1 MATLAERARP
11 RPNAERRFYLGMG
24 IVIFLIMF
32 AGFAPSFYLRGV
44 VPPYKPNLPMSAT
57 VLLHGLLFT
66 AWLALFVAQT
76 SLVSARRP
84 DIHRKLG
91 ITAFVLLPAMVI
103 VGFLAAL
110 GGVARHS
117 GPPDLSP
124 LTWLAV
130 PMFDI
135 PVFTGLIAA
144 ALYKR
149 RDPQAHKRLMLCAL
163 IGLTPPGTGRLPGL
177 QAVLTFPGV
186 VVGAQVLLL
195 AALAIWDLRSRGRLH
210 PVTIIAGVVIVG
222 SWALR
227 LAIWQTEG
235 WMAFARWISAFA

>member
-1 MATLAERARP
+1 MATLAERPRP

-24 IVIFLIMF
+24 LMILLIMF
-32 AGFAPSFYLRGV
+32 AGFAPSFYLRGM
-44 VPPYKPNLPMSAT
+44 VPPYRPYLPMSAT

-66 AWLALFVAQT
+66 AWLALFVTQA

-91 ITAFVLLPAMVI
+91 IVAFILLPAMVF
-103 VGFLAAL
+103 VGFLAAV

-124 LTWLAV
+124 LSWLAV
-130 PMFDI
+130 PLLDI
-135 PVFTGLIAA
+135 PVFAGLIGA

-149 RDPQAHKRLMLCAL
+149 RDPQTHKRLMLCAL
-163 IGLTPPGTGRLPGL
+163 ISMTPPGTGRLPGL
-177 QAVLTFPGV
+177 EEVLTFPGV
-186 VVGAQVLLL
+186 VIGGQVLLL

-210 PVTIIAGVVIVG
+210 RVTIVASLVIVG
-222 SWALR
+222 SWIFR

-235 WMAFARWISAFA
+235 WLAFAGWISALA

>member
-1 MATLAERARP
+1 MATVTERT

-24 IVIFLIMF
+24 ILIFLIMF

-44 VPPYKPNLPMSAT
+44 VPPYAPYLPMSMT

-66 AWLALFVAQT
+66 GWLVLFVAQA

-84 DIHRKLG
+84 DIHRRLG
-91 ITAFVLLPAMVI
+91 LAAFVMLPAMVI
-103 VGFLAAL
+103 VGFSAAL

-130 PMFDI
+130 PLLDI
-135 PVFTGLIAA
+135 PVFAGLIGA

-177 QAVLTFPGV
+177 QDWLTFPGV
-186 VVGAQVLLL
+186 VIGSQLLL
-195 AALAIWDLRSRGRLH
+195 LSALAIWDLRSRGRVH
-210 PVTIIAGVVIVG
+210 PVTIIATVVIVG
-222 SWALR
+222 SWVLR
-227 LAIWQTEG
+227 LAIWQSEP
-235 WMAFARWISAFA
+235 WLAFAGWISSFA

>member
-1 MATLAERARP
+1 MATVTERP
-11 RPNAERRFYLGMG
+11 RPNAERRFYLGIG

-32 AGFAPSFYLRGV
+32 AGFAPSFYLRGM
-44 VPPYKPNLPMSAT
+44 VPPYAPYLPMSLM

-66 AWLALFVAQT
+66 GWLVLFVTQA

-91 ITAFVLLPAMVI
+91 LAAFVMLPAMVI
-103 VGFLAAL
+103 VGLIAAL

-130 PMFDI
+130 PLFDI
-135 PVFTGLIAA
+135 PVFAGLIGA

-149 RDPQAHKRLMLCAL
+149 RDPQTHKRLMLCAL
-163 IGLTPPGTGRLPGL
+163 IGMTPPGTGRLPGL
-177 QAVLTFPGV
+177 QDWLTFPGV
-186 VVGAQVLLL
+186 IIGSQLLL
-195 AALAIWDLRSRGRLH
+195 LSALAIWDLRSRGRVH
-210 PVTIIAGVVIVG
+210 PVTIIATVVIVG
-222 SWALR
+222 SWVLR
-227 LAIWQTEG
+227 LAIWQSEP
-235 WMAFARWISAFA
+235 WLVFAGWISALA

>member
-1 MATLAERARP
+1 MATLTERP
-11 RPNAERRFYLGMG
+11 RPRPSAERRFYLGMG

-32 AGFAPSFYLRGV
+32 AGFAPSFYLRGM
-44 VPPYKPNLPMSAT
+44 VPPYRPYLPMSMT

-66 AWLALFVAQT
+66 GWLALFVAQA

-84 DIHRKLG
+84 DIHRRLG
-91 ITAFVLLPAMVI
+91 LAAFLLLPAMVA

-130 PMFDI
+130 PLFDI
-135 PVFTGLIAA
+135 PVFTGLIVA

-163 IGLTPPGTGRLPGL
+163 ISLTPPGTGRLPGL
-177 QAVLTFPGV
+177 QEMLTFPVV

-195 AALAIWDLRSRGRLH
+195 AALAIWDLRSRGRVH
-210 PVTIIAGVVIVG
+210 PVTIVAGLVIVG
-222 SWALR
+222 SWVLR

-235 WMAFARWISAFA
+235 WLAFAGWLSSLA

>member
-1 MATLAERARP
+1 MATVTERT

-24 IVIFLIMF
+24 ILIFLIMF

-44 VPPYKPNLPMSAT
+44 VPPYAPYLPMSMT

-66 AWLALFVAQT
+66 GWLVLFVAQA

-84 DIHRKLG
+84 DIHRRLG
-91 ITAFVLLPAMVI
+91 LAAFVMLPAMVI
-103 VGFLAAL
+103 VGLIAAL

-130 PMFDI
+130 PVLDI
-135 PVFTGLIAA
+135 PVFAGLIGA

-177 QAVLTFPGV
+177 QDWLTFPGV
-186 VVGAQVLLL
+186 VIGSQLLL
-195 AALAIWDLRSRGRLH
+195 LSALAIWDLRSRGRVH
-210 PVTIIAGVVIVG
+210 PVTIIATVVIVG
-222 SWALR
+222 SWVLR
-227 LAIWQTEG
+227 LAIWQSEP
-235 WMAFARWISAFA
+235 WLAFAGWISSFA

>member
-1 MATLAERARP
+1 MATVTERT

-24 IVIFLIMF
+24 ILIFLIMF

-44 VPPYKPNLPMSAT
+44 VPPYAPYLPMSMT

-66 AWLALFVAQT
+66 GWLVLFVAQA

-84 DIHRKLG
+84 DIHRRLG
-91 ITAFVLLPAMVI
+91 LAAFVMLPAMVI
-103 VGFLAAL
+103 VGFSAAL

-130 PMFDI
+130 PLLDI
-135 PVFTGLIAA
+135 PVFAGLIGA

-177 QAVLTFPGV
+177 QDWLTFPGV
-186 VVGAQVLLL
+186 IVGSQLLL
-195 AALAIWDLRSRGRLH
+195 LSALAIWDLRSRGRVH
-210 PVTIIAGVVIVG
+210 PVTIIATVVIVG
-222 SWALR
+222 SWVLR
-227 LAIWQTEG
+227 LAIWQSEP
-235 WMAFARWISAFA
+235 WLAFAGWISSFA

>member
-1 MATLAERARP
+1 MATVTERT
-11 RPNAERRFYLGMG
+11 RPNAERRFDLGMG
-24 IVIFLIMF
+24 IMIFLIMF
-32 AGFAPSFYLRGV
+32 AGFAPSFYLRGE
-44 VPPYKPNLPMSAT
+44 VPPYAPYLPMSMT

-66 AWLALFVAQT
+66 GWLVLFVAQA

-84 DIHRKLG
+84 DIHRRLG
-91 ITAFVLLPAMVI
+91 LAAFVMLPAMVI
-103 VGFLAAL
+103 VGFSAAL

-130 PMFDI
+130 PLLDI
-135 PVFTGLIAA
+135 PVFAGLIGA

-177 QAVLTFPGV
+177 QDWLTFPGV
-186 VVGAQVLLL
+186 VIGSQLLL
-195 AALAIWDLRSRGRLH
+195 LWALAIWDLRSRGRVH
-210 PVTIIAGVVIVG
+210 PVTIIATVVIVG
-222 SWALR
+222 SWVLR
-227 LAIWQTEG
+227 LAIWQSEP
-235 WMAFARWISAFA
+235 WLAFAGWISAFA